1 MEILQAMIAGALA
14 GAASSVIFG
23 AIVAARLIDAARAAG
38 ADLTGELAQRL
49 GAAEA
54 EISELKRALAAAA
67 PPSTTRPD
75 NRE

>member
-1 MEILQAMIAGALA
+1 MLIMQAMIAGALA

-23 AIVAARLIDAARAAG
+23 AIVAARLVEAARAAG

-54 EISELKRALAAAA
+54 EIGELKRALAADRAA
-67 PPSTTRPD
+67 ADARAG
-75 NRE
+75 NRD